1 MDFGERLRILRK
13 KAGMTQQELA
23 EKANV
28 SKSVIS
34 FYEHKDRAPSPEVLK
49 RFAEI
54 FEVSTDF
61 LLGIERNTPNM
72 IDVSGLTESEI
83 AALQIIVESMKE
95 KKKWC

>member
-1 MDFGERLRILRK
+1 MDFGDRLRNLRK
-13 KAGMTQQELA
+13 EAGLTQQELA

-54 FEVSTDF
+54 FSVSTDF
-61 LLGIERNTPNM
+61 LLDVERNTTNM
-72 IDVSGLTESEI
+72 LDVSGLTESEI
-83 AALQIIVESMKE
+83 AALQTIVEAMKGR
-95 KKKWC
+95 KKL

>member
-1 MDFGERLRILRK
+1 MEFGELLRNLRK

-61 LLGIERNTPNM
+61 LLGVERNASNM
-72 IDVSGLTESEI
+72 LDVSGLTESEI
-83 AALQIIVESMKE
+83 IALQVIIESMKGR
-95 KKKWC
+95 KKL

>member
-1 MDFGERLRILRK
+1 MEFGELLRNLRK

-54 FEVSTDF
+54 FGVSTDF
-61 LLGIERNTPNM
+61 LLGVERNTSNM
-72 IDVSGLTESEI
+72 LDVSGLTESEI
-83 AALQIIVESMKE
+83 AALQTIVEAMKGR
-95 KKKWC
+95 KKL